1 VSGRPAVPVAA
12 RLPLLAGGGLGLL
25 GRLYTALLLLDVPL
39 PDTAA
44 GVGPTH
50 GPVMVFGFVGTLVA
64 LERAVALG
72 ARWALLAPACSGLGA
87 VTLLAGGQARAGWL
101 LLSVAA
107 VGLLG
112 AYAAL
117 WRRQASVAPPRSPG
131 RSAGGN
137 PGPLRAPALHRPAAQ
152 VRLTSDVIMVNSAKV
167 EGLRLAQRTATF
179 RQKRSR

>member
-112 AYAAL
+112 RVRGAVAPAGQRRAARPE
-117 WRRQASVAPPRSPG
+117 RRGVLLVGTLVPCGRRRCIDPPPRSG
-131 RSAGGN
+131 
-137 PGPLRAPALHRPAAQ
+137 
-152 VRLTSDVIMVNSAKV
+152 
-167 EGLRLAQRTATF
+167 
-179 RQKRSR
+179 

>member
-1 VSGRPAVPVAA
+1 MSGRPAVPVAA

-117 WRRQASVAPPRSPG
+117 WRRQASVALLAQI
-131 RSAGGN
+131 AGAFCWWEPWSLAGAGAASTRR
-137 PGPLRAPALHRPAAQ
+137 PGP
-152 VRLTSDVIMVNSAKV
+152 VNV
-167 EGLRLAQRTATF
+167 
-179 RQKRSR
+179 